1 MDFFDQI
8 AEVLSSVRA
17 DQNLQLL
24 GVAIIYV
31 AMSIIT
37 LIMYGLDKAAA
48 RKRESRISERSLL
61 LCGLACGWPGAMLA
75 QKLFHHK
82 TIKPSFRLAFS
93 CSVIF
98 NCLAMGMLFFWS

>member
-8 AEVLSSVRA
+8 AEVFSLLRSN
-17 DQNLQLL
+17 QKLQWL
-24 GVAIIYV
+24 GVAIVYV

-75 QKLFHHK
+75 QKLFRHK
-82 TIKPSFRLAFS
+82 TIKPSFRLAFAGT
-93 CSVIF
+93 VIF
-98 NCLAMGMLFFWS
+98 NCLAIGMLLF